1 MSTAP
6 STPASTGPRAGRH
19 YKGYRIY
26 AYIALARL
34 FAELNLDL
42 QQPDLMGRVD
52 AALTGYAGRVS
63 KEEILHAIRSNS
75 HMTDKV
81 LEHLVEERFVTVQ
94 RDEGGYDIR
103 ITRAGVDHLRQY
115 NQLYRELYGRELRE
129 HYRYV
134 QSTAWIGGAE
144 EWYRRTRTP

>member
-1 MSTAP
+1 MP
-6 STPASTGPRAGRH
+6 ERH

-42 QQPDLMGRVD
+42 EQPDLAARV
-52 AALTGYAGRVS
+52 AEKLLAYPGRVS

-75 HMTDKV
+75 HMTEKV
-81 LEHLVEERFVTVQ
+81 LEYLVAERYAVVL
-94 RDEGGYDIR
+94 RDDRGYDVR
-103 ITRAGVDHLRQY
+103 ITEQGVGHLREY
-115 NQLYRELYGRELRE
+115 HRLYRELYARELRE

-134 QSTAWIGGAE
+134 PAPAWL
-144 EWYRRTRTP
+144 R

>member
-1 MSTAP
+1 MP
-6 STPASTGPRAGRH
+6 ERH

-42 QQPDLMGRVD
+42 QQADLVARVEERL
-52 AALTGYAGRVS
+52 AAYGGRVS

-81 LEHLVEERFVTVQ
+81 LEHLVDDGYAVVL
-94 RDEGGYDIR
+94 RDERGYDIR
-103 ITRAGVDHLRQY
+103 ITKKGVEHLREY
-115 NQLYRELYGRELRE
+115 HRLYRELYSQELRD

-134 QSTAWIGGAE
+134 PPPAWL
-144 EWYRRTRTP
+144 R